1 MAVTYICKY
10 CRSNIG
16 KIEETVISEQRLG
29 FNSLT
34 DDERKDIITYNL
46 NGDIVVQLV
55 CDYCNEA
62 LSSNPEL
69 MLINNP
75 LQ

>member
-1 MAVTYICKY
+1 MAVNYICRY
-10 CRSNIG
+10 CKTDIG
-16 KIEETVISEQRLG
+16 SIENGVVSEQQLG
-29 FNSLT
+29 LHALT
-34 DDERKDIITYNL
+34 AAERQEMVTYNG
-46 NGDIVVQLV
+46 NGDLVVHLV

-69 MLINNP
+69 NLVNNP

>member
-1 MAVTYICKY
+1 MAVTYICKH

-16 KIEETVISEQRLG
+16 TIEETTISEQRLG
-29 FNSLT
+29 FNFLT

-46 NGDIVVQLV
+46 NGDIVVELV

>member
-1 MAVTYICKY
+1 M
-10 CRSNIG
+10 G
-16 KIEETVISEQRLG
+16 KIENSFVPEHRLG
-29 FNSLT
+29 FHSLT

-46 NGDIVVQLV
+46 NGDIEVQLV

-62 LSSNPEL
+62 LSNNPEL
-69 MLINNP
+69 NLVNNP

>member
-1 MAVTYICKY
+1 MAVNYICKY
-10 CRSNIG
+10 CRSHMGTIDNSI
-16 KIEETVISEQRLG
+16 VSEHQLG
-29 FNSLT
+29 LHSLT
-34 DDERKDIITYNL
+34 ADERKDMITYDG
-46 NGDIVVQLV
+46 NGDLVVHLV

-69 MLINNP
+69 NLVNNP